1 MAIAYGMNQK
11 QKILLGLLVTL
22 AIALA
27 YRLTNPF
34 EQETVD
40 RLTYARATK
49 VPSAKAAGASQHQA
63 QVRLD
68 LLNSPPRRQVTIQR
82 DPFRPPTA
90 PKPSG
95 KDKSK
100 PKAPPPKP
108 RPKSDHEKIK
118 EHFQKFKAFGSYR
131 HGDKK
136 YLFLQ
141 RGKQVLVITPGD
153 RIDGKY
159 DITEVNEKSA
169 TISAKGLSEP
179 LKINFDEL

>member
-1 MAIAYGMNQK
+1 MDQK

-49 VPSAKAAGASQHQA
+49 VAPAKAADTSQHQA

-68 LLNSPPRRQVTIQR
+68 LFQSAPQSSVTIQR
-82 DPFRPPTA
+82 DLFRPPSA
-90 PKPSG
+90 AKPSN
-95 KDKSK
+95 KDNIK
-100 PKAPPPKP
+100 PEAPAPKP
-108 RPKSDHEKIK
+108 RPKSDREKIQ
-118 EHFQKFKAFGSYR
+118 EHFQRFKAFGSYQ
-131 HGDKK
+131 HGKK
-136 YLFLQ
+136 IYLFLQ
-141 RGKQVLVITPGD
+141 RGKQVLVVSRGD

-159 DITEVNEKSA
+159 EITDVAEKTA
-169 TISAKGLSEP
+169 TISSKDLSTP
-179 LKINFDEL
+179 LKVTFDEL